1 MKGAALSKVYL
12 VTFSPGFCPRTGK
25 FIRRQKRIR
34 ASTAMQAELHVTKK
48 QRKAK
53 VLSIVPC

>member
-1 MKGAALSKVYL
+1 LSKVYL
-12 VTFSPGFCPRTGK
+12 VTFSPGFCPSTGK
-25 FIRRQKRIR
+25 FIRRQKRVR